1 MNGSLLPAAATPDSR
16 PGPGAS
22 IVRTSLLFLPRSCFP
37 EPLLTGVV
45 FETQDSWEL
54 SSLPSFSAC
63 CPVLLLTQTPI
74 DMRPPPHTCTHTHTC
89 APTHPPTHTPTPP
102 HPTPP
107 RVLPSWAPKRATHMH
122 AGITISRINHMIL
135 THQPY
140 DTHMKMNTATT
151 NDTAVHAACARIQ
164 QTAPWGGPGA
174 DVYAMCLSSPGAHTA
189 TLWDASRL
197 LHKKATR
204 PS

>member
-74 DMRPPPHTCTHTHTC
+74 DMRPPPHTCTHTHVR
-89 APTHPPTHTPTPP
+89 THPPTHPHAHPTPP
-102 HPTPP
+102 HPTPG
-107 RVLPSWAPKRATHMH
+107 LAKLGAQAGNTH
-122 AGITISRINHMIL
+122 ARRYYNF

-140 DTHMKMNTATT
+140 DTH
-151 NDTAVHAACARIQ
+151 
-164 QTAPWGGPGA
+164 
-174 DVYAMCLSSPGAHTA
+174 
-189 TLWDASRL
+189 AS
-197 LHKKATR
+197 TI
-204 PS
+204 